1 MKLVGVYSSSHETF
15 KDEWFLRTLK
25 DDYEVCLYPS
35 EARGHGNYMEADWQQ
50 AVRFKSAKI
59 IETIQK
65 NWGEVFVYSDMD
77 VLFVGPT
84 KTTIQSCLNGKDIVC
99 QLDDPGGNLCTGF
112 FGASIPRSEP
122 YLHSG
127 EPGHVPRQL
136 YHRCGAKNRPA

>member
-112 FGASIPRSEP
+112 FAVRANDVTLKLWQQVHAKAGIRLPSIVWCEP
-122 YLHSG
+122 
-127 EPGHVPRQL
+127 
-136 YHRCGAKNRPA
+136 